1 MKKNNFK
8 YHLRNEEVLTEFEGE
23 CYFYEEKNVLVFME
37 ENGTQV
43 FIDFNHS
50 LLTRENDEMLL
61 VLDFNEKN
69 SYVEMKKMNKKMPLE
84 LKVDKK
90 QIEQNKFMVNYT
102 LSGQN
107 KFEFIIEW
115 F

>member
-1 MKKNNFK
+1 MNKKNFK
-8 YHLRNEEVLTEFEGE
+8 YYLKNEDILTEFQGE
-23 CYFYEEKNVLVFME
+23 CYFYEEKKVLVFVE

-43 FIDFNHS
+43 FLDLNHS

-61 VLDFNEKN
+61 VLDFNEKS
-69 SYVEMKKMNKKMPLE
+69 SYVEMKKLNKKMLLE

-90 QIEQNKFMVNYT
+90 ELEANKFMVNYI